1 MLAVPHL
8 LRWWSQHHE
17 RVQKHVD
24 TLKRDATLSLCES
37 WATGTMAPL
46 DAYGPMVLIQCP
58 LGIMQGVE
66 ENATAHAAA
75 RHCSAGSKAAG
86 KGDWDGAP

>member
-1 MLAVPHL
+1 M
-8 LRWWSQHHE
+8 
-17 RVQKHVD
+17 D